1 MQEILINPT
10 GDDFERVLN
19 NQIKNYKRNA
29 IADKLYSYYETI
41 QTTTVD
47 IPEFCKM
54 HYDTIQSKVTRE
66 LDAICQAGKLDYFY
80 NLTIT

>member
-1 MQEILINPT
+1 MIEILINPN

-41 QTTTVD
+41 QATTVD
-47 IPEFCKM
+47 IPEFCKSV
-54 HYDTIQSKVTRE
+54 YDRIQFKVTKE
-66 LDAICQAGKLDYFY
+66 LDRLEAEGKLDEIY
-80 NLTIT
+80 NKFL

>member
-41 QTTTVD
+41 QATTVD
-47 IPEFCKM
+47 ILEFCKPV
-54 HYDTIQSKVTRE
+54 YDRIQFKVTKE
-66 LDAICQAGKLDYFY
+66 LDRLEAEGKLDEIY
-80 NLTIT
+80 NKIL